1 LSAGV
6 EHKLAEVH
14 HRLGDWAVADDHL
27 RAALE
32 LLAED
37 GTVQP
42 GALLARINA
51 DRALLA
57 YRRGDVA
64 AARELASS
72 AVAMAEPVHDA
83 MATAQALDVLGMLSA
98 STGDLDAAE
107 SSLRG
112 SIEQA
117 RTLPDSGVAVA
128 ALNNLARVLADLG
141 RRDAALATAH
151 EALRL
156 GAERADQHRLA
167 ALHTNL
173 ADLLHAAGDEDAAL
187 EHLKEAARLF
197 AAVDTGGEPRAEVW
211 TLVEW

>member
-1 LSAGV
+1 MV
-6 EHKLAEVH
+6 
-14 HRLGDWAVADDHL
+14 
-27 RAALE
+27 
-32 LLAED
+32 
-37 GTVQP
+37 
-42 GALLARINA
+42 
-51 DRALLA
+51 
-57 YRRGDVA
+57 
-64 AARELASS
+64 
-72 AVAMAEPVHDA
+72 
-83 MATAQALDVLGMLSA
+83 SA

-141 RRDAALATAH
+141 RRDEALETAH